1 MPDRPTSRN
10 FVDMMYGEHMGAGG
24 WILSVLLTLLVVA
37 LIVVGIVWL
46 VRSVAAGTPAQV
58 ADQPRESPREL
69 LDRRLAAGE
78 ISEEEYRS
86 LRAAVR
92 DEPRAAAPT

>member
-1 MPDRPTSRN
+1 
-10 FVDMMYGEHMGAGG
+10 MGAGG
-24 WILSVLLTLLVVA
+24 WILSVLVTLLVVA

-46 VRSVAAGTPAQV
+46 VRTVAAGTPTHI
-58 ADQPRESPREL
+58 ADQQNESPREL

-78 ISEEEYRS
+78 ISQEEYGS
-86 LRAAVR
+86 LRAALR